1 MKRRKFLRIAALSP
15 IAAAILNPL
24 NLVKG
29 QIPPGSRPPQ
39 GMPPGGFPGR
49 NQGPTEYVPTGPGIK
64 VKFMGTGSADFRG
77 RPINDV
83 YRRNASILVDGK
95 VIFDLTQTAVDMV
108 PTVNPPQVIFYTH
121 SHDDH
126 YVPKAA
132 LEVGIKRVYLGE
144 SWIDRARED
153 FRKAAEQTGK
163 PVPEIIPLKE
173 GQSVTVE
180 GLTVTALP
188 ANHASNYVEEQTLIY
203 LIEKDSARILYA
215 TDTGGLTAR
224 ALGFAGAGQFSRERK
239 FLTGI
244 IMEATM
250 DADYAPDQ
258 RIFSHSS
265 VDLVSTSVKV
275 LSDNH
280 RYLPVEGQKVYLT
293 HLGRTYPPQEQ
304 IDATLPAP
312 LSAAYDGLEVL
323 FP

>member
-1 MKRRKFLRIAALSP
+1 M
-15 IAAAILNPL
+15 
-24 NLVKG
+24 
-29 QIPPGSRPPQ
+29 
-39 GMPPGGFPGR
+39 
-49 NQGPTEYVPTGPGIK
+49 
-64 VKFMGTGSADFRG
+64 
-77 RPINDV
+77 
-83 YRRNASILVDGK
+83 DGK

-108 PTVNPPQVIFYTH
+108 PAVNPPQVIFYTH

-132 LEVGIKRVYLGE
+132 LDIGVKRVYLGE
-144 SWIDRARED
+144 TWLDRARED
-153 FRKAAEQTGK
+153 FRKAAEETGR

-173 GQSVTVE
+173 GLSVTVE

-188 ANHASNYVEEQTLIY
+188 ANHASNFVEEQTFIY

-224 ALGFAGAGQFSRERK
+224 ALGFAGVGQFSRERK

-258 RIFSHSS
+258 RIFAHSS
-265 VDLVSTSVKV
+265 VNLVAETVKV
-275 LSDNH
+275 LSEG
-280 RYLPVEGQKVYLT
+280 RKYLPAEGQKVYLT
-293 HLGRTYPPQEQ
+293 HLGRTYPPQED
-304 IDATLPAP
+304 IDASLPAP

>member
-1 MKRRKFLRIAALSP
+1 MKRRHFIRIAALSP
-15 IAAAILNPL
+15 IAAAILNPF
-24 NLVKG
+24 NLLKG
-29 QIPPGSRPPQ
+29 QIPPQRPQ
-39 GMPPGGFPGR
+39 GGPGGFPQR
-49 NQGPTEYVPTGPGIK
+49 SMGPAEYIPTGTGIK
-64 VKFMGTGSADFRG
+64 VKFLGTGSADFRG
-77 RPINDV
+77 RPVNGV
-83 YRRNASILVDGK
+83 FRRNASILVDGK
-95 VIFDLTQTAVDMV
+95 VIFDLTPTAVDMV
-108 PTVNPPQVIFYTH
+108 PAANPPQTIFYTH

-132 LEVGIKRVYLGE
+132 LDIGVKRVYLGE
-144 SWIDRARED
+144 TWLDRARED
-153 FRKAAEQTGK
+153 FRKAAEEAGR

-188 ANHASNYVEEQTLIY
+188 ANHASNFVEEQTFIY

-224 ALGFAGAGQFSRERK
+224 ALGFAGVGQFSRERK

-250 DADYAPDQ
+250 DADYAPEQ
-258 RIFSHSS
+258 RIFAHSS
-265 VDLVSTSVKV
+265 VNLVAETVKV
-275 LSDNH
+275 LSEG
-280 RYLPVEGQKVYLT
+280 RKYLPAEGQKVYLT
-293 HLGRTYPPQEQ
+293 HLGRAYPPQED
-304 IDATLPAP
+304 IDASLPAP